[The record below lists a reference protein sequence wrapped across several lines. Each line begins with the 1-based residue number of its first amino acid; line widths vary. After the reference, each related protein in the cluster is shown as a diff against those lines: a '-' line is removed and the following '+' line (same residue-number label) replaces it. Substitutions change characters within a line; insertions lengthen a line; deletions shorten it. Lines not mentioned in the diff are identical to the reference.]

1 VTACTTALVLA
12 VSLTTG
18 AADAVQP
25 MSGHG
30 PGIHQIV
37 VRPHLRCEPGMRD
50 PWVRYAAK
58 RSHPQA
64 FARGG
69 RA

>member
-1 VTACTTALVLA
+1 
-12 VSLTTG
+12 
-18 AADAVQP
+18 
-25 MSGHG
+25 
-30 PGIHQIV
+30 
-37 VRPHLRCEPGMRD
+37 MRD